1 MITQKLNNLVTTR
14 NIANITRKL
23 TSAVL
28 PLELPFLTLVKLY
41 GMTKGLTAIVA
52 QLFKLRVQM
61 EAQETWFQRIYLPI
75 TVDWLRQTH
84 LVSLR
89 QYRIWRSVNSGK
101 PKETPE
107 FNIHI
112 YICVTQISIALNK
125 WLTQNFKEKK
135 FILA

>member
-61 EAQETWFQRIYLPI
+61 EAQET
-75 TVDWLRQTH
+75 
-84 LVSLR
+84 
-89 QYRIWRSVNSGK
+89 
-101 PKETPE
+101 
-107 FNIHI
+107 
-112 YICVTQISIALNK
+112 
-125 WLTQNFKEKK
+125 
-135 FILA
+135 